1 LPWRHFYAALGV
13 IITGIAVS
21 FGSSF
26 WFALLQRLV
35 GLRGGA
41 GASSG

>member
-1 LPWRHFYAALGV
+1 M
-13 IITGIAVS
+13 TGIAIS

-26 WFALLQRLV
+26 WFALLKRLI

-41 GASSG
+41 GVPNT